1 MSASSGAL
9 PPTFTSE
16 PLRGVGSQASLTVAL
31 LGRPNAGKSSLYN
44 AVTGGNAK
52 VGNFP
57 GVTVDVLESVAPLP
71 GGGDAR
77 FLNLPGVYS
86 LGDEVDAD
94 SDEGQARACLDRL
107 AKARATSGHAFVV
120 AQVIDATQLVLSL
133 RLTREILARDFAT
146 LIIVTQRDA
155 LEASGAK
162 LDAAELERALG
173 ARVLVVSARDSDVR
187 ERVLAATREML
198 RESRSAAERFEA
210 KPLGGL
216 GGGASHLDRESR
228 SAAER
233 FEAKPLGG
241 LGGGAPHLNGT
252 SARRQAVD
260 FDPRALADRV
270 IVRDR
275 EKRDGTAR
283 ANRVLLHPLF
293 GPLIFLT
300 VMTALFSAVFLVADP
315 ASSALDALIG
325 RASAMITHA
334 LGDHWWTSLVCDGI
348 LGGAGTVLAFLPQIV
363 VLTVALEIIDASGY
377 LARGAF
383 IVDRVLRL
391 AGLGGKSFVP
401 LLTAH
406 ACAVP
411 AIASTRIVRDPKQRL
426 RTLLVLP
433 LMTCSARIPTYA
445 LLIAAF
451 FRHRGALFQAAIFVG
466 LYTAGI
472 VSGFVASLVIGK
484 TTERRGSRSLP
495 LVLEM
500 PAYRTPQ
507 PRVVLRMASRAC
519 GRFLREVGTVIVIAS
534 VALWV
539 LLKVPTPGAPHDANH
554 SVAATI
560 GHGLEPITRPLGFDW
575 RINVGLIGSFGAR
588 ELMVSTLGVTYGV
601 EQGRNADVK
610 PLADRLGSDPAY
622 STGTALALMAFFVLA
637 CQCMSTVAALRRE
650 TKGWKV
656 PVLVLGYTYAA
667 AYVAA
672 LVVYQVTHALA

>member
-1 MSASSGAL
+1 MST
-9 PPTFTSE
+9 PTSE
-16 PLRGVGSQASLTVAL
+16 EVGRSSSQVSKGEAADVDVDVAL

-44 AVTGGNAK
+44 AVTGGDAK

-57 GVTVDVLESVAPLP
+57 GITVDVLESIASLP
-71 GGGDAR
+71 RGGQAR
-77 FLNLPGVYS
+77 FLDLPGVYG
-86 LGDEVDAD
+86 LGDDVDAD

-107 AKARATSGHAFVV
+107 TASGRPFIV
-120 AQVIDATQLVLSL
+120 AQVIDATQLVLGL
-133 RLTREILARDFAT
+133 RLTREILTRGFVP
-146 LIIVTQRDA
+146 LVIVTQRDA

-162 LDAAELERALG
+162 LNAEALEQALG
-173 ARVLVVSARDSDVR
+173 TRVLAVSARDPDVR
-187 ERVLAATREML
+187 KRVLEATRELALAQGSGKNPPAKPPEFDPRVLA
-198 RESRSAAERFEA
+198 S
-210 KPLGGL
+210 
-216 GGGASHLDRESR
+216 
-228 SAAER
+228 
-233 FEAKPLGG
+233 
-241 LGGGAPHLNGT
+241 
-252 SARRQAVD
+252 
-260 FDPRALADRV
+260 RV
-270 IVRDR
+270 IVRER
-275 EKRDGTAR
+275 AR
-283 ANRVLLHPLF
+283 KDVTTRADQVLLHPVL
-293 GPLIFLT
+293 GPVIFLAI
-300 VMTALFSAVFLVADP
+300 MTALFSAVFLVTDP
-315 ASSALDALIG
+315 ASTALDALIG
-325 RASAMITHA
+325 RVSTTITHV
-334 LGDHWWTSLVCDGI
+334 LGEHWWTSLLCDGV

-383 IVDRVLRL
+383 LVDRVLRL

-411 AIASTRIVRDPKQRL
+411 AIAATRIVRDPKQRM

-451 FRHRGALFQAAIFVG
+451 FRHRGAFFQAAIFVC
-466 LYTAGI
+466 LYTAGL
-472 VSGFVASLVIGK
+472 VAGLVASLVIGK
-484 TTERRGSRSLP
+484 ATQRSVRSLP

-500 PAYRTPQ
+500 PAYRMPQ
-507 PRVVLRMASRAC
+507 VRVVLRMAWHAC
-519 GRFLREVGTVIVIAS
+519 RRFLREVGTVIVIAS

-539 LLKVPTPGAPHDANH
+539 LLKIPMPGAPHDASH
-554 SVAATI
+554 SIAATV
-560 GHGLEPITRPLGFDW
+560 GHALEPVTKPLGFDW

-601 EQGRNADVK
+601 EQSGKNANIT

-622 STGTALALMAFFVLA
+622 STASALALMAFFVLA

-656 PVLVLGYTYAA
+656 PVFVLGYTYAA

-672 LVVYQVTHALA
+672 LVVYQVARAIA

>member
-1 MSASSGAL
+1 MSVLSGAL
-9 PPTFTSE
+9 PPTKLSSVRS
-16 PLRGVGSQASLTVAL
+16 LGVDVAL

-71 GGGDAR
+71 GGGEAR
-77 FLNLPGVYS
+77 FLDLPGVYS
-86 LGDEVDAD
+86 LGDEVDDA

-107 AKARATSGHAFVV
+107 VKAEALAGHAFVV
-120 AQVIDATQLVLSL
+120 AQVIDATQLVLGL
-133 RLTREILARDFAT
+133 RLTREILARGLTT
-146 LIIVTQRDA
+146 LVIVTQRDA
-155 LEASGAK
+155 LEASGGK
-162 LDAAELERALG
+162 LDGEELERALG
-173 ARVLVVSARDSDVR
+173 VRVLVVSARDSDVR
-187 ERVLAATREML
+187 SRVLRATREML
-198 RESRSAAERFEA
+198 DRKGAQAA
-210 KPLGGL
+210 
-216 GGGASHLDRESR
+216 SS
-228 SAAER
+228 
-233 FEAKPLGG
+233 
-241 LGGGAPHLNGT
+241 
-252 SARRQAVD
+252 D
-260 FDPRALADRV
+260 FDPRALAERV
-270 IVRDR
+270 VVRDR
-275 EKRDGTAR
+275 NRRDVTALADR
-283 ANRVLLHPLF
+283 WLLHPVF
-293 GPLIFLT
+293 GPLIFIV
-300 VMTALFSAVFLVADP
+300 VMTTLFSAVFLVADP
-315 ASSALDALIG
+315 ASSALDAVIG
-325 RASAMITHA
+325 RASMLITRV

-383 IVDRVLRL
+383 LVDRVLRV

-411 AIASTRIVRDPKQRL
+411 AITSTRIVRDPKQRL

-451 FRHRGALFQAAIFVG
+451 FRHRGALFQAAIFVT
-466 LYTAGI
+466 LYSAGI
-472 VSGFVASLVIGK
+472 VAGFVASLVIGK
-484 TTERRGSRSLP
+484 TTERRGPRSLP

-500 PAYRTPQ
+500 PSYRMPQ
-507 PRVVLRMASRAC
+507 PVVVARMAARAC

-534 VALWV
+534 IALWV
-539 LLKVPTPGAPHDANH
+539 LLKVPMPGAPHDANH
-554 SVAATI
+554 SVAASI
-560 GHGLEPITRPLGFDW
+560 GHALEPVTKPLGFDW

-601 EQGRNADVK
+601 EQDRKNANIT

-622 STGTALALMAFFVLA
+622 STATALALMAFFVLA
-637 CQCMSTVAALRRE
+637 CQCMSTLAALRRE
-650 TKGWKV
+650 TKGWTV
-656 PVLVLGYTYAA
+656 PLVVLGYTYVA

-672 LVVYQVTHALA
+672 LVVYQVTRAFA

>member
-1 MSASSGAL
+1 MSSSSGAM
-9 PPTFTSE
+9 PPTIASE
-16 PLRGVGSQASLTVAL
+16 PRGVGSRASLTIDVAL

-44 AVTGGNAK
+44 AVTGGDAK

-77 FLNLPGVYS
+77 FLDLPGVYS

-107 AKARATSGHAFVV
+107 AKAKATSGHAFVV
-120 AQVIDATQLVLSL
+120 AQVIDATQLVLGL
-133 RLTREILARDFAT
+133 RLTRELLSHDFET
-146 LIIVTQRDA
+146 LVIVTQRDA
-155 LEASGAK
+155 LEASGGK

-187 ERVLAATREML
+187 QRVLAATREML
-198 RESRSAAERFEA
+198 DGKR
-210 KPLGGL
+210 
-216 GGGASHLDRESR
+216 DRRKGS
-228 SAAER
+228 
-233 FEAKPLGG
+233 
-241 LGGGAPHLNGT
+241 
-252 SARRQAVD
+252 D
-260 FDPRALADRV
+260 FDPRALAERV
-270 IVRDR
+270 VVSGR

-283 ANRVLLHPLF
+283 ADRLLLHPLL
-293 GPLIFLT
+293 GPVIFVV

-325 RASAMITHA
+325 RASMIITRT

-383 IVDRVLRL
+383 IVDRVLRV

-451 FRHRGALFQAAIFVG
+451 FRHRGALFQAAIFVS
-466 LYTAGI
+466 LYSAGI
-472 VSGFVASLVIGK
+472 IAGFVASLVIGK

-500 PAYRTPQ
+500 PSYRTPQ
-507 PRVVLRMASRAC
+507 PRVVLRMATRAC

-539 LLKVPTPGAPHDANH
+539 LLKVPTPGAPHDAHH

-560 GHGLEPITRPLGFDW
+560 GHAMEPITKPLGFDW

-601 EQGRNADVK
+601 EQGRKNTDVT
-610 PLADRLGSDPAY
+610 PLAERLGSDPAY
-622 STGTALALMAFFVLA
+622 STATALALMAFFVLA

-650 TKGWKV
+650 TRGWKV
-656 PVLVLGYTYAA
+656 PAVVLGYTYAM